1 MRNHCG
7 PVMDRINGYDVI
19 DCGPCGFRHISPFP
33 DNDALTSIYR
43 DEYYSKEKPLYLER
57 HLEDLEWWDT
67 VYAARYREFERLL
80 PGKGRS
86 VLDIG
91 SGPGYFL
98 LYGKRHG
105 WETLGVEPSVKAAA
119 HGRSLGLE
127 IIEDFFSHDLARALD
142 RSFDVVHMSEVL
154 EHITD
159 PEGVL
164 ITASRALKPGGLVCV
179 VVPNDY
185 NPFQQALRKACGY
198 SPWWVSPPH
207 HVNYFNPVSVSGLLT
222 RTGFETVSIEATFP
236 IDIFLLMGDEY
247 VGNDALGR
255 ACHAKRKRFEKNLAA
270 AGQDGL
276 LRNIYKDLARHGV
289 GREVQAIGRK
299 KE

>member
-1 MRNHCG
+1 VG
-7 PVMDRINGYDVI
+7 VVQPVG
-19 DCGPCGFRHISPFP
+19 
-33 DNDALTSIYR
+33 
-43 DEYYSKEKPLYLER
+43 
-57 HLEDLEWWDT
+57 
-67 VYAARYREFERLL
+67 
-80 PGKGRS
+80 GRS
-86 VLDIG
+86 DD
-91 SGPGYFL
+91 P
-98 LYGKRHG
+98 RCN
-105 WETLGVEPSVKAAA
+105 LGVEPSVKAAA